1 MVGIRMFSQDQIK
14 VGITRLFCV
23 FVVPCLVG
31 ESAWGASFDCRPYA
45 KARACPENVIC
56 ATADLSQMDEQ
67 LADRYGYLI
76 KSSRSSAAA
85 NLRDEQRRWL
95 QQRHR
100 CGCDASC
107 ISRLYTRRLDELA
120 RPVGGEVSQ
129 FVSHWTCSS
138 DGPGPTRYALKIT
151 EEFSV
156 DQHGSRV
163 LHNGSIDLVAKS
175 SSIDSENFER
185 GVPERLSIIRTETE
199 CAKYGWTAEN
209 DDYIAKFCGA
219 TQGVGDLEVRPRGVK
234 QPILRADCDSA
245 DVE

>member
-1 MVGIRMFSQDQIK
+1 MVGIRMFRQVQMMA
-14 VGITRLFCV
+14 GITRLLCV
-23 FVVPCLVG
+23 FVAPCLGG
-31 ESAWGASFDCRPYA
+31 ESAWGASFDCRPYI
-45 KARACPENVIC
+45 KARTCPETVIC
-56 ATADLSQMDEQ
+56 ATAEFSQMDEQ

-85 NLRDEQRRWL
+85 NLRYEQRLWL
-95 QQRHR
+95 QQRHS

-129 FVSHWTCSS
+129 FVSHWACSS
-138 DGPGPTRYALKIT
+138 DGPGPTSYALKIT
-151 EEFSV
+151 EESFV
-156 DQHGSRV
+156 DQRGGRV
-163 LHNGSIDLVAKS
+163 LRNGSIDLVAKDS
-175 SSIDSENFER
+175 SWTSERFAR
-185 GVPERLSIIRTETE
+185 GVPERFSDIRIESE

-209 DDYIAKFCGA
+209 DDYVAKFCGA
-219 TQGVGDLEVRPRGVK
+219 TQGIGDLEVRPRGVR